1 MTKQVLITLT
11 LLLAFTPLTYSQQQN
26 KVIKDARLNRDV
38 LVGSCNIEGLKGPL
52 FGSYFNQQYNN
63 YKPDPKLIGLMKQ
76 KLQKTQITLVFGSW
90 CGDSKMQVG
99 RFYKI
104 LDKTGFKYSQLKTI
118 AVDRALQAGDINIKK
133 FDIHRIPTFIIYY
146 KDKELGRIVES
157 PKTSLENDLWEII
170 RKIK

>member
-11 LLLAFTPLTYSQQQN
+11 LLLALTPLAYSQQQN

-63 YKPDPKLIGLMKQ
+63 YKSDKKLIDLIKQ
-76 KLQKTQITLVFGSW
+76 KLQRTQITLVFGSW

-104 LDKTGFKYSQLKTI
+104 LDEAGFNYSQLKTI
-118 AVDRALQAGDINIKK
+118 AVDRALQAGGINIKNL
-133 FDIHRIPTFIIYY
+133 DIQRIPTFIVYY
-146 KDKELGRIVES
+146 KGEELGRIVES
-157 PKTSLENDLWEII
+157 PKTSLEKDLWEII